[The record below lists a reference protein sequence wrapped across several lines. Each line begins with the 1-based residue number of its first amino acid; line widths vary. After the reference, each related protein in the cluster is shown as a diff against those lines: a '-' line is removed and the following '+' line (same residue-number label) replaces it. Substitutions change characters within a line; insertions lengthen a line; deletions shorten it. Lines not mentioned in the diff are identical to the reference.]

1 MASISK
7 VFVLVCVAASVQTV
21 AQRAYG
27 ISLRGGSDGTA
38 AGVSFGADDSGA
50 TSLATNLGRTAL
62 EVQRRGEVV
71 ASFGNDITKLP
82 ATDSSG
88 EVAAGMELSVRGV
101 PQWSLWDLDTFDEP
115 NANLKT
121 LSPWSLNDRGFC
133 GSPGDHFLGGH
144 CRFGATRTQRTYN
157 LPKHTRVRVRSRVH
171 FIDKWEG
178 QSVSLLAHG
187 QPVWSESHNWCPC
200 FLKWMC
206 EKYGVDS
213 CGRDT
218 PDRLSVKAEAIIAH
232 SGATLDLM
240 FNSSLAVG
248 TDPCYKSWGVDDV
261 SIELI

>member
-7 VFVLVCVAASVQTV
+7 VFVLVCVTASLQTV

-38 AGVSFGADDSGA
+38 AGVSFGADVSGA
-50 TSLATNLGRTAL
+50 TSVATNLGRTAL

-71 ASFGNDITKLP
+71 ASFGNDLTKLP

-88 EVAAGMELSVRGV
+88 EFAAGIELSVRGV
-101 PQWSLWDLDTFDEP
+101 PQWSLWDLDTFDEK
-115 NANLKT
+115 AVSL
-121 LSPWSLNDRGFC
+121 WSANDRGFC
-133 GSPGDHFLGGH
+133 GSPDDKFLGGH
-144 CRFGATRTQRTYN
+144 CRFGATSTQRTYN

-178 QSVSLLAHG
+178 ESVSLLVHG

-218 PDRLSVKAEAIIAH
+218 PDRLSVKAEAIFAH
-232 SGATLDLM
+232 SGDTLEIG
-240 FNSSLAVG
+240 FNSSLPLT
-248 TDPCYKSWGVDDV
+248 TDPCYSSWGVDDV
-261 SIELI
+261 SIELM